1 MWIYRWRSAI
11 HRSVFGTV
19 GTKIPYQMRVEGKW
33 EKGRRAKKAVWLV
46 LDYEK
51 CLRKDCIDHID
62 GE

>member
-1 MWIYRWRSAI
+1 
-11 HRSVFGTV
+11 VN
-19 GTKIPYQMRVEGKW
+19 TKIPYQMRAEGKWEKDGKSAVSTW